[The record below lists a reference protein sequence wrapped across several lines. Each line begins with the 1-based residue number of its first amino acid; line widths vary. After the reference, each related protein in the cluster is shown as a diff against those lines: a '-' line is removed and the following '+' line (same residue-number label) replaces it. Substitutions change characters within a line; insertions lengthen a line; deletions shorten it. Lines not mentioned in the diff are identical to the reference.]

1 MDRIYS
7 KCLLGCLQ
15 QEEKI
20 LVRFTKEYTRPNP
33 HEIAQIAFDYYHRYW
48 NTWIL
53 IDSAGAGLITEIKA
67 MIGENTYDQ
76 YTEEL
81 SPDSAKV
88 IPIPFNKE
96 GKLLLSKLHLLM
108 YKQLIGIPSVHQDL
122 IKSLMTAKS
131 DNYQLLKQQTAHSD
145 LLDTL
150 RMITHAIY
158 LR

>member
-1 MDRIYS
+1 
-7 KCLLGCLQ
+7 
-15 QEEKI
+15 
-20 LVRFTKEYTRPNP
+20 
-33 HEIAQIAFDYYHRYW
+33 
-48 NTWIL
+48 
-53 IDSAGAGLITEIKA
+53 

-76 YTEEL
+76 YTEKL
-81 SPDSAKV
+81 TPDSAKV

-96 GKLLLSKLHLLM
+96 TKLLLSKLHLLM

-131 DNYQLLKQQTAHSD
+131 DNYSLLKQQTAHSD

-150 RMITHAIY
+150 RMVTHAIY